1 MEEDNAVKDS
11 NSMKLKWSTHL
22 LLKLY
27 SNTTIINKS
36 RLFVPIILKILL
48 RIILLQLLLFNFHM
62 FSKTYSNFKL
72 VNFFYQL
79 RLILIQLIVFK
90 SKNKANDQRK
100 LQKLEQMKELLNT
113 LVEISMKVN
122 LNFLKSR

>member
-1 MEEDNAVKDS
+1 
-11 NSMKLKWSTHL
+11 
-22 LLKLY
+22 
-27 SNTTIINKS
+27 
-36 RLFVPIILKILL
+36 
-48 RIILLQLLLFNFHM
+48 M